1 MKNKFIN
8 VVLVLAILSILS
20 IVSVSAATTIT
31 VISPADGGTIA
42 SAIYKFNSTITGYGW
57 VPAGTLLNI
66 TYYAKSS
73 LTANSSWSLIGTNNT
88 VNLTTLGKN
97 ATVTTLSTVGLEDAN
112 NYVIN
117 VTYKNATGGNI
128 LGEDTSTSVI
138 VDNTKPTAPS
148 ALTPTSDTDGTVDFS
163 STVVGRETT
172 SCILYFTGSNP
183 GLSSYAM
190 VHTIG
195 TNTCTYSSLSM
206 PEQTYNWYVTA
217 SDETNTTNSA
227 TQTTNVDVYGGSA
240 AKIPALLQEPG
251 VQSTGGATLSVTGET
266 ITDKIKSNIGII
278 AVILVVIFV
287 VVIWIKRK

>member
-1 MKNKFIN
+1 MKKIN
-8 VVLVLAILSILS
+8 LLVSLVFSLFLLTILTTSFVSGAITLVTPAGSS
-20 IVSVSAATTIT
+20 T
-31 VISPADGGTIA
+31 VGGTSPFQVIVP
-42 SAIYKFNSTITGYGW
+42 SADSGGVAFNC
-57 VPAGTLLNI
+57 TL
-66 TYYAKSS
+66 YAKST
-73 LTANSSWSLIGTNNT
+73 LTANNSWVYLKVVLNNT
-88 VNLTTLGKN
+88 VGHGNGTSVNNTFAS
-97 ATVTTLSTVGLEDAN
+97 ATLEDAN
-112 NYVIN
+112 NYIF
-117 VTYKNATGGNI
+117 NATCRNI
-128 LGEDTSTSVI
+128 TKVIGSVTNSVI
-138 VDNTKPTAPS
+138 LVDNIVPTAPS

-278 AVILVVIFV
+278 AVILVVIVV